1 MNTTLKAL
9 ELLDGVVSVSCKDQT
24 IVVLATQNNI
34 NVLLQSTIETSGLKC
49 SVVSMTLKILD
60 VLDNEP
66 LEGCDITGVKNA
78 LNKIKGVSDVV
89 HETGSKRFQVWCIEN
104 IENNVLIDQ
113 VDGLTGFDATIV
125 PDV

>member
-1 MNTTLKAL
+1 MF
-9 ELLDGVVSVSCKDQT
+9 G
-24 IVVLATQNNI
+24 
-34 NVLLQSTIETSGLKC
+34 
-49 SVVSMTLKILD
+49 
-60 VLDNEP
+60 

-125 PDV
+125 VVKKKFKHIYNRQEKINFV